1 MGFNMRTKAV
11 KAEGKSRIWQLGSA
25 SSKHN
30 WPKTII
36 LQTFERHHESV

>member
-11 KAEGKSRIWQLGSA
+11 KAGGKSRIWQLGSF
-25 SSKHN
+25 SRKHN
-30 WPKTII
+30 RAKTII